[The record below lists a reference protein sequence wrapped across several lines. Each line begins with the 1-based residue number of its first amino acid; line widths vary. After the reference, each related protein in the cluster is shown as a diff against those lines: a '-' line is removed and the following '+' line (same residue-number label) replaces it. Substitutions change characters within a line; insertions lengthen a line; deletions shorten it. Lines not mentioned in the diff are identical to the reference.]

1 MVMAEQPLVIAR
13 PAGAMARRLRGWRD
27 RYGAWPRRHPR
38 LVDAGLVA
46 VLLLISL
53 PELRYSG
60 QATGQRWSPL
70 LVVALLVPLVWRR
83 RAPFAVFLIVAAV
96 ALIQWLSGP
105 PLTADLAPL
114 VAFYTVAAYEPLRRA
129 LVASAIMEAGAVM
142 IAFRF
147 GHSGQVLVAWVF
159 ISGLI
164 TAVGFIG
171 FNIRTRR
178 AYLVA
183 LQDRAARLEQD
194 RDREA
199 QLAASGE
206 RARIAREMHD
216 IVAHNL
222 AVMIALAD
230 GAAYT
235 ADQDLDR
242 AVTIMGQVSDTGRSA
257 LTEMRRLL
265 GVMRQS
271 APGPE
276 HAPQPTL
283 ADLDDLLATVRS
295 AGLQV
300 RLTIAGQ
307 QPDLPPSAQL
317 AIYRLVQEALT
328 NVLKH
333 AEASEVRIRLAYLPA
348 SVEIHVVDN
357 GRGADPPD
365 SPDGPAPAAAGPARP
380 GPGEPGD
387 GQGIV
392 GMRERAAVFG
402 GTVSAGP
409 APGGGWRVHAVLL
422 LSPTPGTRASVIAA
436 ERAIAAQRAARPAVE
451 QLVAE
456 KLAVE
461 QLVAE
466 QTAGPPGTGGPRPG
480 TGADPAAGR
489 AIGAEHA

>member
-1 MVMAEQPLVIAR
+1 MPDRRPVSPRLAR
-13 PAGAMARRLRGWRD
+13 GLTGAARAGRD
-27 RYGAWPRRHPR
+27 RYRAWARRHPR
-38 LVDAGLVA
+38 LVDAALAGLLLLFSRPVLAGGRAGYPWSPILVA
-46 VLLLISL
+46 
-53 PELRYSG
+53 G
-60 QATGQRWSPL
+60 
-70 LVVALLVPLVWRR
+70 LLVPLVWRR
-83 RAPFAVFLIVAAV
+83 RAPFAVFLVIAAV
-96 ALIQWLSGP
+96 ALIQWVTGP
-105 PLTADLAPL
+105 PLAADLAAL
-114 VAFYTVAAYEPLRRA
+114 VAFYTVAAYERVRRIAVAAA
-129 LVASAIMEAGAVM
+129 LLEVGAVM
-142 IAFRF
+142 AAFRF
-147 GHSGQVLVAWVF
+147 GSPGEELLSWVF

-164 TAVGFIG
+164 TAIGFIA

-178 AYLVA
+178 AYLAA

-216 IVAHNL
+216 VVAHNL
-222 AVMIALAD
+222 AMMIALAD

-235 ADQDLDR
+235 ADEDLER

-271 APGPE
+271 AQGPE

-283 ADLDDLLATVRS
+283 ADLDELLASVRS
-295 AGLQV
+295 AGLPT
-300 RLTIAGQ
+300 RLTVAGQ

-333 AEASEVRIRLAYLPA
+333 ADASVARIRLAYLPA
-348 SVEIHVVDN
+348 SVEIDVADD
-357 GRGADPPD
+357 GRGAAGAPGA
-365 SPDGPAPAAAGPARP
+365 SGASGPAGAPGAVTAAGPGAGPAAAALGGAGSASPA
-380 GPGEPGD
+380 EAGD

-409 APGGGWRVHAVLL
+409 APGGGWRVHAVLH
-422 LSPTPGTRASVIAA
+422 LSPMPGARASMIAA
-436 ERAIAAQRAARPAVE
+436 ERAIAAER
-451 QLVAE
+451 
-456 KLAVE
+456 
-461 QLVAE
+461 
-466 QTAGPPGTGGPRPG
+466 T
-480 TGADPAAGR
+480 
-489 AIGAEHA
+489 IGAESA